1 MFNSSNPLRIV
12 TLCSGY
18 DSQCM
23 ALERLKK
30 YQPDFAFDLVAWSE
44 IDANA
49 INAHNACFPQWVER
63 NLGDMT
69 KIDWSKVPD
78 FDLLTYSTPCT
89 DVSQSGL
96 QKGIEEGSG
105 TRSSILWYTRNA
117 IVEKR
122 PKYLLMENVK
132 ALVSKKFLPFFHKW
146 QSELAKYGY
155 DNYSAVLDASD
166 YGVPQHRERIFMVSI
181 RRDNEDTHYQFPMVF
196 PLEKRLKDVL
206 EEDVAEK
213 YYLSDKMVEYF
224 MKVNAD
230 KRHNHKFKPLLPE
243 ETAFT
248 IRTAAGQRVDD
259 NFVKDE

>member
-1 MFNSSNPLRIV
+1 MFNSSNPLRVV

-49 INAHNACFPQWVER
+49 IKAHNACFPQWAER

-89 DVSQSGL
+89 DVSQAGQ

-117 IVEKR
+117 IIEKR

-146 QSELAKYGY
+146 QSELVKYGY

-166 YGVPQHRERIFMVSI
+166 YGVPQLRERIFMVSI
-181 RRDNEDTHYQFPMVF
+181 RRDSEDTHYQFPNTM

-206 EEDVAEK
+206 EEEVDEK
-213 YYLSDKMVEYF
+213 YYLSDKKVEYF
-224 MKVNAD
+224 MRVNAE
-230 KRHNHKFKPLLPE
+230 KRHNHKFKSLLPE

-248 IRTAAGQRVDD
+248 FTTEVGQRVDD